1 MYPQLRNIGNI
12 LFILERDFGCTRSS
26 ESAMMETKLLEE
38 LMARISLINPESAT
52 AEVKEIYEKALR
64 GKPGN
69 AQKALAHRPELL
81 KNFLPFYAS
90 VGRSLDRKL
99 YELIYLRVSRINGC
113 HYCTQHHVASS
124 KRLGLTADDWSALK
138 AGDDSRYSE
147 KERATLIYVEK
158 LTRTPHDITDRDF
171 APLKKHFSEPEIV
184 DIHLLTGLAN
194 LTNRFTD
201 PLGLE
206 VEFPEEKI

>member
-1 MYPQLRNIGNI
+1 
-12 LFILERDFGCTRSS
+12 
-26 ESAMMETKLLEE
+26 
-38 LMARISLINPESAT
+38 MARIVLVTPDSASPE
-52 AEVKEIYEKALR
+52 VLEIYEKTLR

-69 AQKALAHRPELL
+69 AQKALAHRPEML

-99 YELIYLRVSRINGC
+99 YELIYIRVSLINGC
-113 HYCTQHHVASS
+113 HYCTQHHLASS
-124 KRLGLTADDWSALK
+124 KRVGLTGEDWAALK
-138 AGDDSRYSE
+138 LGNYSRYNQ
-147 KERATLIYVEK
+147 KEQTALAYIEK
-158 LTRTPHDITDRDF
+158 LTRTPHDVNDADF
-171 APLKKHFSEPEIV
+171 VVLKKEFSDPEIV

>member
-1 MYPQLRNIGNI
+1 MMKR
-12 LFILERDFGCTRSS
+12 FDFSLEDW
-26 ESAMMETKLLEE
+26 
-38 LMARISLINPESAT
+38 MARIALVPLETASPE
-52 AEVKEIYEKALR
+52 VLEIYEKTLR

-69 AQKALAHRPELL
+69 AQKAIAHRPEML

-90 VGRSLDRKL
+90 VGRSLERKL
-99 YELIYLRVSRINGC
+99 YELIYIRVSLINGC
-113 HYCTQHHVASS
+113 HYCTQHHVAAS
-124 KRLGLTADDWSALK
+124 KRVGLTADDWAALK
-138 AGDDSRYSE
+138 AGDYSRYSE
-147 KERATLIYVEK
+147 KERTALTYVEK
-158 LTRTPHDITDRDF
+158 LTRTPQDINDADF
-171 APLKKHFSEPEIV
+171 APLKKDFSEPEIV